1 MNQENW
7 KDIEGLEGK
16 YQISD
21 KGDVK
26 SLVRNEILKKT
37 IKNNFHTVTLL
48 KNHYS
53 IGYLVAKSFI
63 ANDYNYKYIRY
74 LDKDTFNNNV
84 NNLEWTSK
92 RMTLNLKKIIQYDEK
107 GNLIKIWNSMEE
119 LLKSNIQYYENTIK
133 NCLQGDNK
141 TAYGFI
147 WRREDHTD
155 DVKPQEKQIDNTN
168 LLSIDEYKFDTKI
181 EHWKDIKNFENRY
194 RISSFGDVK
203 SLMSDI
209 VRKKTIING
218 YYCLTITDKDNKEYN
233 RRINILVA
241 EHFIIKPETTEKL
254 IVDHIDNDKL
264 NNHVDNLQWLTHSGN
279 SQSYC
284 DNFRPKKKVL
294 QYDLKNNLIKEWD
307 SVNEIMKHNKDY
319 KRNYLMKC
327 CQGNLSSAYNYKWKY
342 KNIKKTK
349 KIKLEKDEIF
359 KNIGTINGKD
369 FSDYDLSNYG
379 KVKTKNTKSGYLEI
393 GKGTYYYVSLIDKNT
408 QKHYSI
414 TIHKLVASVFVEGQ
428 TKINNYVNHID
439 EDKHNNY
446 YKNLEWSSHRNNI
459 IHSYGKRVHQIDSK
473 TGEIIKT
480 FDCIMSAAIAMGMGN
495 SGSITRVCKGT
506 RKHCRGYKWQYA
518 DTPKQPLTIAEMESA
533 LHQFNQDITTLNN
546 HFMELENAYNSL
558 VK

>member
-48 KNHYS
+48 KKHYA
-53 IGYLVAKSFI
+53 IGYLVAKNFI
-63 ANDYNYKYIRY
+63 PNDNNYEYIRY

-84 NNLEWTSK
+84 NNLEWASK
-92 RMTLNLKKIIQYDEK
+92 RMTLNLKKIIQYDEN
-107 GNLIKIWNSMEE
+107 GNLIKIWDSMEE
-119 LLKSNIQYYENTIK
+119 LLKLNIQYYDSTIS
-133 NCLQGDNK
+133 NCMYGKNK

-147 WRREDHTD
+147 WRPDGHTD
-155 DVKPQEKQIDNTN
+155 DVKPIEKHIDNTN
-168 LLSIDEYKFDTKI
+168 LLSIDEYEFDKKI

-209 VRKKTIING
+209 VRKKTISNG
-218 YYCLTITDKDNKEYN
+218 YYCLTLIDKNNKEYN

-241 EHFIIKPETTEKL
+241 EHFIEKPKTTKKL
-254 IVDHIDNDKL
+254 VVDHIDNDRL

-279 SQSYC
+279 SQAYC

-294 QYDLKNNLIKEWD
+294 QYDLQNNLIKEWN
-307 SVNEIMKHNKDY
+307 SVDEIMEHNKEY

-327 CQGNLSSAYNYKWKY
+327 CQGNISSAYNCKWKY

-359 KNIGTINGKD
+359 KNIGTLNNRD

-379 KVKTKNTKSGYLEI
+379 KVRTKNTKSGYLEVTI
-393 GKGTYYYVSLIDKNT
+393 GIYNRVNLVDRNTCKNYT
-408 QKHYSI
+408 M

-428 TKINNYVNHID
+428 TKTNNYVNHID

-446 YKNLEWSSHRNNI
+446 YKNLEWISHRNNI

-473 TGEIIKT
+473 TGEIINT
-480 FDCIMSAAIAMGMGN
+480 FDCIMSAAIATGMKN
-495 SGSITRVCKGT
+495 SSLINRVCKGK
-506 RKHCRGYKWQYA
+506 RKHCRDYKWQYA
-518 DTPKQPLTIAEMESA
+518 DTPKQSHTLPEMETA
-533 LHQFNQDITTLNN
+533 LLQFNQDITTLDNY
-546 HFMELENAYNSL
+546 FTELENIYHSL
-558 VK
+558 F